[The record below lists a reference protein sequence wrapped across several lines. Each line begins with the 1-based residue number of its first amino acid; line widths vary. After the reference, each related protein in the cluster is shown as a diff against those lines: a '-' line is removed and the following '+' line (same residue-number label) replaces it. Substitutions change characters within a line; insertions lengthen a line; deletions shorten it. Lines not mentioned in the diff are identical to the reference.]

1 MIVYWEVHS
10 MDKQKRKVYPEMTN
24 QEYIEVIK
32 KTFDK
37 IEDNQ
42 LLRYFYILIPKLIEE
57 WR

>member
-1 MIVYWEVHS
+1 

-32 KTFDK
+32 RTFDK